1 MLELRSFSEKKL
13 PFTDQ
18 EERVRERES
27 PWEVAFVDQ
36 TLLLFSLEYSRK
48 VSAKLLAS
56 LIKSSQED
64 SVQKEPITSEALS
77 LLERRMMWEST
88 LFRELLKRKSKRLMI
103 QKSKRLSTKLQ
114 RSRDSSQKRDLE
126 ERSCMLSLR
135 RINGL
140 PLRKLMS
147 LTKNC
152 FPSSSRKRRLLTK
165 NLINQRLQQRSQ
177 HQSPQP
183 NQPNQQQRLR
193 SRRRHQSQQRL
204 KRPRARNEINIQR
217 IMIQIV

>member
-1 MLELRSFSEKKL
+1 
-13 PFTDQ
+13 
-18 EERVRERES
+18 
-27 PWEVAFVDQ
+27 VDQ

-48 VSAKLLAS
+48 VLVKLLAS

-64 SVQKEPITSEALS
+64 SVQKEPIISEALS
-77 LLERRMMWEST
+77 LLERRMMSEST

-103 QKSKRLSTKLQ
+103 PKWKRLSTKLQ

-147 LTKNC
+147 LTKSC

-183 NQPNQQQRLR
+183 NQLNQQRLR